1 MKQRTILREVSLSGN
16 ALHTGEPVTL
26 TIKPAPVGNGI
37 VFRRIDLAG
46 QPEVKPR
53 VDQVIDL
60 VRATTIQSA
69 MRRLPRWNMCSAPCM
84 AAGLTTCLS
93 R

>member
-60 VRATTIQSA
+60 VRATTISI
-69 MRRLPRWNMCSAPCM
+69 RPCEDCH
-84 AAGLTTCLS
+84 GGTCAQRPVWL
-93 R
+93 RD